1 MARLCAAQEVVGARA
16 RFPKPLEVYELLAS
30 FGSNILVTEGDEWKR
45 QRKIAAPAFSEVR
58 FLACALASGVHVLSS
73 SRAGIEK
80 QQAGVG
86 RDAAHPRG
94 PLPERVGGQ
103 GRRRD

>member
-45 QRKIAAPAFSEVR
+45 QRKIAAPAFSEVCIPS
-58 FLACALASGVHVLSS
+58 FT
-73 SRAGIEK
+73 SRARIS
-80 QQAGVG
+80 A
-86 RDAAHPRG
+86 RPR
-94 PLPERVGGQ
+94 
-103 GRRRD
+103 